1 MKVLKNFN
9 EIVTQGYSDSH
20 KALDLVGNNNGAH
33 VLDEIIA
40 IEKGTV
46 IENVT
51 NITGFIETPSYGN
64 YVLIDHGNGFKSRY
78 AHLAYNTT
86 KVKLGDT
93 VSRGT
98 QLGYMGATGTA
109 YGGHL
114 HFELIQNGERINP
127 GDYIFGSAEIIPTPK
142 PDPKPESKPEEPKLI
157 FTCPKKDKYYIELNE
172 NDKLY
177 YEKG

>member
-1 MKVLKNFN
+1 MLFR
-9 EIVTQGYSDSH
+9 S
-20 KALDLVGNNNGAH
+20 
-33 VLDEIIA
+33 
-40 IEKGTV
+40 
-46 IENVT
+46 
-51 NITGFIETPSYGN
+51 
-64 YVLIDHGNGFKSRY
+64 
-78 AHLAYNTT
+78 
-86 KVKLGDT
+86 
-93 VSRGT
+93 GT

-157 FTCPKKDKYYIELNE
+157 FTCPKKDKYYIELDE